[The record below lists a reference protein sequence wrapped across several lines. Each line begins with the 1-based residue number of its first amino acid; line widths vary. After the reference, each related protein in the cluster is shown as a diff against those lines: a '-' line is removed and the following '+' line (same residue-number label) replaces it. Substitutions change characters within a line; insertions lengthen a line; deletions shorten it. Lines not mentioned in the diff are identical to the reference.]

1 MECVGACGRHGYR
14 THYSVVRYVG
24 RRQVALPDIEQEG
37 SQELGPD
44 RQLSGM
50 RNSLHTRLHPRHEH
64 GSHMLATLDLEVQ
77 QEEDKLDGDAALNK
91 VFQDIYSRGSEEQR
105 RAMMKSFV
113 ESNGTV
119 LSTNWEDVGS
129 REVKGSPP
137 KVLPPL
143 LLAQHL
149 EQYD

>member
-1 MECVGACGRHGYR
+1 
-14 THYSVVRYVG
+14 
-24 RRQVALPDIEQEG
+24 
-37 SQELGPD
+37 
-44 RQLSGM
+44 
-50 RNSLHTRLHPRHEH
+50 
-64 GSHMLATLDLEVQ
+64 MLATLDLEVQ